1 MALYV
6 FANNMFRI
14 PISLDEV
21 YKTTMDEILSIQ
33 VFETEK
39 SFPFCV
45 RGPMGSWA
53 QGPMGPCAH

>member
-21 YKTTMDEILSIQ
+21 YKTTMDEMTLKARIFQTTKIRIIL
-33 VFETEK
+33 
-39 SFPFCV
+39 P
-45 RGPMGSWA
+45 
-53 QGPMGPCAH
+53 

>member
-21 YKTTMDEILSIQ
+21 YKTTMDEKLNERMCQATKIKIIIL
-33 VFETEK
+33 
-39 SFPFCV
+39 
-45 RGPMGSWA
+45 
-53 QGPMGPCAH
+53 